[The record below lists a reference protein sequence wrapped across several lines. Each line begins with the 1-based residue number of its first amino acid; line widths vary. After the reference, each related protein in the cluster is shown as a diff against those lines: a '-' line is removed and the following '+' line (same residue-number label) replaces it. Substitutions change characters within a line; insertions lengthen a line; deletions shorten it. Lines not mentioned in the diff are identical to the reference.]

1 MAATAILYQTDIT
14 LEKNALVENI
24 GQYLGTCTKKI
35 LSDVQYFKHELETSI
50 KLSDTD
56 LGTGVTQ
63 DVVDNLATY
72 NYIAIDNTTN
82 SKVFYYFITGT
93 E

>member
-24 GQYLGTCTKKI
+24 SQYLGTCTKKI
-35 LSDVQYFKHELETSI
+35 LSDVQYFKHALETSI

-56 LGTGVTQ
+56 LGEGITQ

-72 NYIAIDNTTN
+72 NYIAIDNTVT

>member
-1 MAATAILYQTDIT
+1 MASVLYQTDIT

-24 GQYLGTCTKKI
+24 QQYLNTCTKKY
-35 LSDVQYFKHELETSI
+35 LFDVQYFKHGLETSI

-56 LGTGVTQ
+56 LGEGVTQ

-72 NYIAIDNTTN
+72 NYMAIDNTAT